1 MAEEIM
7 EEDQMPDFV
16 IVTGMSGAG
25 RTEAMHV
32 FEDLGYYCVDNLP
45 SSLLADLVR
54 VNESTEHEGGR
65 RRLAVVCD
73 SRNGDFFGDL
83 EAELSSMQ
91 EAGVSYKTLFL
102 DAADDKLIARYK
114 SSRRRHPLCTDGT
127 TIWQG
132 IQRER
137 LMLMGLR
144 DRADYVIDTTD
155 MLPQKLRSTIRG
167 LFATA
172 ASARARGHRVL
183 LRLQARRPLRCGSR
197 HGRALP
203 AEPLLRSGT
212 AAADGWTPRVRD
224 FVRMREETI
233 EFEQKWH
240 DLLDV
245 VMPGYVAEG
254 KQQLAIGVGCTGG
267 STVGGA
273 CRGHGRLP
281 EVEGLSG
288 ERGPSRSASGRARS
302 RRAARERQRAGRPR
316 RRRKGSV
323 EGGRHKEEHRGLPRR
338 SGGHGGVLGPAQRA
352 SEPAAFG

>member
-114 SSRRRHPLCTDGT
+114 SSRRRHP
-127 TIWQG
+127 
-132 IQRER
+132 
-137 LMLMGLR
+137 
-144 DRADYVIDTTD
+144 
-155 MLPQKLRSTIRG
+155 
-167 LFATA
+167 F
-172 ASARARGHRVL
+172 H
-183 LRLQARRPLRCGSR
+183 
-197 HGRALP
+197 LP
-203 AEPLLRSGT
+203 AP
-212 AAADGWTPRVRD
+212 
-224 FVRMREETI
+224 M
-233 EFEQKWH
+233 
-240 DLLDV
+240 
-245 VMPGYVAEG
+245 
-254 KQQLAIGVGCTGG
+254 
-267 STVGGA
+267 
-273 CRGHGRLP
+273 
-281 EVEGLSG
+281 
-288 ERGPSRSASGRARS
+288 
-302 RRAARERQRAGRPR
+302 PR
-316 RRRKGSV
+316 R
-323 EGGRHKEEHRGLPRR
+323 LCPRR
-338 SGGHGGVLGPAQRA
+338 ILPSFRTG
-352 SEPAAFG
+352 